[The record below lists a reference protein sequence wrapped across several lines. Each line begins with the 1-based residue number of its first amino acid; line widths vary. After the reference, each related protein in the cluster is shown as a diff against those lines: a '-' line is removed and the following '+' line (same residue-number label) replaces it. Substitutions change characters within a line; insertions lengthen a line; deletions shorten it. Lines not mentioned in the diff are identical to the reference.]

1 MGSLSTEELMRRMKC
16 AWQRKELW
24 REQMQDAYALVFPSR
39 NMYVEGR
46 IPGDQL
52 DINVFDSTLQASNIN
67 LANRLHAEYFP
78 AFDEWMKVVPGVAF
92 DAADIPMAQK
102 EEIQLQLEQ
111 TNAVHRAAMEVSN
124 FDQVIN
130 EVLLDYNVGTGTMMV
145 LEGDNITPLQYTA
158 VNPAQVAMGEGPH
171 GVVWEYYRK
180 HPILPRLVRPTWEK
194 QGFDPPEGW
203 DEWADAEENNK
214 ENITIDEAMY
224 FSPKEKKWYFVILG
238 PDHNED
244 EQGMVRLVDKE
255 MKNSIWLSPRWN
267 KEAGE
272 VWGRGPVLY
281 ALPDA
286 KVLNKVKELIL
297 QNASVTLFPPMTYVD
312 DMDFNPALFSMTPG
326 FLNAVSSNGGPLGN
340 SVQKLE
346 IGGDLGMAQFIL
358 EELRLNI
365 KKLMM
370 DDQLPPQTGAV
381 HTPTE
386 IIARQRELQTN
397 KAAPFG
403 RLNKECIR
411 PLAQM
416 NLNILAK
423 KGLIDEIKIDGL
435 IFDLQVLN
443 PQAQVQKEEN
453 VLKFERVAGL
463 AQNLN
468 PALPALTMKIE
479 EAPKWAADQ
488 LGLTPSL
495 MRSKAEIDQGQQLA
509 AQVQQQQEEPLQI
522 ANQSN

>member
-1 MGSLSTEELMRRMKC
+1 MGSLSAEEIMRRAKC
-16 AWQRKELW
+16 AWERKEFW

-39 NMYVEGR
+39 NMYLEGR
-46 IPGDQL
+46 TPGDQPN
-52 DINVFDSTLQASNIN
+52 INIFDSTLQSSNIS
-67 LANRLHAEYFP
+67 LANRLQAEYFP
-78 AFDEWMKVVPGVAF
+78 AFDEWMKVIPGVAF
-92 DAADIPMAQK
+92 DAADIPVAQK
-102 EEIQLQLEQ
+102 EEIQIQLEQ

-130 EVLLDYNVGTGTMMV
+130 ELLLDYGVGTGTMMV
-145 LEGDNITPLQYTA
+145 HEGDNITPLQYTA

-180 HPILPRLVRPTWEK
+180 HPILPRLVRPTWEN
-194 QGFDPPEGW
+194 QGFDPPDGW
-203 DEWADAEENNK
+203 DKWADAEENNK
-214 ENITIDEAMY
+214 EKIIIDEAVY
-224 FSPKEKKWYFVILG
+224 FSPKEKKWYLVIIG
-238 PDHNED
+238 PSPSDG
-244 EQGMVRLVDKE
+244 EQSTVKLVDRA

-312 DMDFNPALFSMTPG
+312 DSDFNPALFSMTPG
-326 FLNAVSSNGGPLGN
+326 FLNAVSQNSGPLGAT
-340 SVQKLE
+340 VEKLD

-358 EELRLNI
+358 EELRMNI
-365 KKLMM
+365 KKLML

-386 IIARQRELQTN
+386 IIARQQELQVS

-403 RLNKECIR
+403 RLNKELIR

-423 KGLIDEIKIDGL
+423 KGLISEIKIDGL

-443 PQAQVQKEEN
+443 PQAQVQKENN
-453 VLKFERVAGL
+453 VLKFERIAEF
-463 AQNLN
+463 ATNLN
-468 PALPALTMKIE
+468 PALPALTMKLE
-479 EAPKWAADQ
+479 EAPKWAAEQ
-488 LGLTPSL
+488 LGSPMKL
-495 MRSKAEIDQGQQLA
+495 MRTKADIDQMQQMA
-509 AQVQQQQEEPLQI
+509 AQVQQQDGGAALG
-522 ANQSN
+522 N